1 MLSMSYPIFL
11 LLTSEGVLPKIFSIS
26 IHCCSAER
34 HLDIWG
40 FIFTPLLSTFLELI
54 ALCLLVKLN
63 IVLLLF
69 RYFWSNHSKSELVVL
84 LLKAFLTLGAISIF
98 FNEISSIDLIPLLV
112 NTLICDK
119 LFSCDEIF
127 CVKNSDFIIFPKV
140 LPCVSKFVPF

>member
-63 IVLLLF
+63 IIKEKLK
-69 RYFWSNHSKSELVVL
+69 SNFS
-84 LLKAFLTLGAISIF
+84 F
-98 FNEISSIDLIPLLV
+98 FV
-112 NTLICDK
+112 
-119 LFSCDEIF
+119 
-127 CVKNSDFIIFPKV
+127 VKNQNFDIMLI
-140 LPCVSKFVPF
+140 